1 MSITWLRKARA
12 RAVGDKVVMLELVE
26 IVVKVPHLERKQVA
40 DMISKSEKS
49 TCDGMFW
56 QGAT

>member
-1 MSITWLRKARA
+1 MGSGWQGRD
-12 RAVGDKVVMLELVE
+12 GSQLVE
-26 IVVKVPHLERKQVA
+26 IVVKVPHLERKKQVA
-40 DMISKSEKS
+40 DTISKIEES